1 MPLRVCGEVFFDQ
14 EDVMKGRRR
23 KRILD
28 QVEIDRAV
36 KRIAFEILEKNKGPK
51 DLLLVGIP
59 TPGPCLAER
68 IKQLIKSVEGVDVP
82 ACSLDI
88 TFYRD
93 DINHRPR
100 PLPKLTDMPVD
111 ISGKTIVLVD
121 DVLYTGRTIRAA
133 LDALMDHGRPSRVQ
147 LAVLIDRGHRE
158 LPIRADFVGR
168 NIPTGAHEQV
178 YVQFKEQG
186 AGEDEVVIA
195 EGEII

>member
-1 MPLRVCGEVFFDQ
+1 
-14 EDVMKGRRR
+14 MKGRRR

-51 DLLLVGIP
+51 NLVLVGIP
-59 TPGPCLAER
+59 TPGPIIVER
-68 IKQLIKSVEGVDVP
+68 IRHHIRNVENVVIP
-82 ACSLDI
+82 AGSLDI

-93 DINHRPR
+93 DINDHPK
-100 PLPKLTDMPVD
+100 PMPKLTDIPLD
-111 ISGKTIVLVD
+111 ISGKTVVLVD

-168 NIPTGAHEQV
+168 NIPTGEHEQV
-178 YVQFKEQG
+178 HVFFREQG
-186 AGEDEVVIA
+186 AKEDEVVIG
-195 EGEII
+195 EGEIE